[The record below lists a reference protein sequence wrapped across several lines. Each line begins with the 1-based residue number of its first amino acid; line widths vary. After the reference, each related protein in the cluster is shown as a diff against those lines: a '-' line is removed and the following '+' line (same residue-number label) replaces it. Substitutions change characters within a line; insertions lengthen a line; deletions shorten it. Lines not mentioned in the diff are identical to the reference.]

1 MSQKIKISVVM
12 SVFNAEL
19 YLKLSMESI
28 LNQTFTE
35 FEFVIINDGSTD
47 DSLKI
52 IESFNDERIVLIN
65 QTNKGLAIALN
76 NGIEKSRSGLIA
88 RMDADDI
95 AMPNRLM
102 HQYKF
107 MDQNPEYVVTGC
119 NATVI
124 DMEGNYV
131 CNSSLPINDSECKMR
146 LPDSPFIHPAVMF
159 KKEAFNKA
167 GRYPVQMLTS
177 QDYVLINRI
186 SKFGKFYNT
195 KEALL
200 KYRLV
205 PNSNSLRDNKESKRV
220 RFIMN
225 KAISDNTISE
235 DDYNFLKYITKNRNS
250 KDNLINYYILLAKKY
265 LWNNYQPRLA
275 RKNLSKSFQLN
286 PSFYTVML
294 LLVSFLPSKLILQSY
309 KVMKSSKK

>member
-1 MSQKIKISVVM
+1 MSQRIKLSVVM

-19 YLKLSMESI
+19 YLKLAMESI

-35 FEFVIINDGSTD
+35 FEFIIINDGSSD

-65 QTNKGLAIALN
+65 QTNKGLAMALN

-95 AMPNRLM
+95 AMPDRLM
-102 HQYKF
+102 HQYNF
-107 MDQNPEYVVTGC
+107 MCQNPEYVVIGC
-119 NATVI
+119 NATII
-124 DMEGNYV
+124 DIEGNYV
-131 CNSSLPINDSECKMR
+131 YNSSLPINDYDCKMR
-146 LPDSPFIHPAVMF
+146 LPDSPFIHPAIMF
-159 KKEAFNKA
+159 KKEAFYKA
-167 GRYPVQMLTS
+167 GQYPVQMITG

-205 PNSNSLRDNKESKRV
+205 PNSNSLRDNKDNNRV
-220 RFIMN
+220 RSIMN
-225 KAISDNTISE
+225 KAISDNKISD
-235 DDYNFLKYITKNRNS
+235 DDYNFLKFITKNRNS
-250 KDNLINYYILLAKKY
+250 KDSMLNYYLLLAKKY
-265 LWNNYQPRLA
+265 LWNNYQPKLA

-286 PSFYTVML
+286 PGFHTLML
-294 LLVSFLPSKLILQSY
+294 FLVSFLPSKLILQSY
-309 KVMKSSKK
+309 KIMKSSKS